1 MSTKACKKKG
11 EGVSAMKRWLES
23 WRITWEFFR
32 EDWTKKDTAELAVSA
47 VSGVVGSLLGLK
59 LFGVI

>member
-1 MSTKACKKKG
+1 
-11 EGVSAMKRWLES
+11 MKRWLES